1 MVAALRSKSKPI
13 ASLPP
18 YRAKFFDIEV
28 VKSNCRFKRRPSS
41 QLYLRMNR
49 VNHHAVGMAAHN
61 DEYIHMQNDTLLL
74 ISIFQEACP
83 LDKAKVSAED
93 YLAHCEFEIE
103 TLGDLFKYLGL
114 AQAAARS
121 ELGWEPKPIL
131 MTLIAERVARAPV
144 KSKFNSAVDD
154 GWNFVPALIIRAEG
168 VDAIDFC
175 CSVLRVLGLVCD
187 GDKPTR
193 RLRDLMLQTCL
204 ELPIGQ
210 LAANGL

>member
-1 MVAALRSKSKPI
+1 MNTETILM
-13 ASLPP
+13 
-18 YRAKFFDIEV
+18 IEV
-28 VKSNCRFKRRPSS
+28 
-41 QLYLRMNR
+41 
-49 VNHHAVGMAAHN
+49 
-61 DEYIHMQNDTLLL
+61 
-74 ISIFQEACP
+74 FQEAYP
-83 LDKAKVSAED
+83 LGSMRVGPEEYRDFFG
-93 YLAHCEFEIE
+93 FEIDRMGRI
-103 TLGDLFKYLGL
+103 LKYLGL

-121 ELGWEPKPIL
+121 ELGWKPKPIL

-144 KSKFNSAVDD
+144 KSKFNSALDD
-154 GWNFVPALIIRAEG
+154 GWNFVPALIIRAADLEPEG

-204 ELPIGQ
+204 EQPIGQ

>member
-1 MVAALRSKSKPI
+1 
-13 ASLPP
+13 
-18 YRAKFFDIEV
+18 
-28 VKSNCRFKRRPSS
+28 
-41 QLYLRMNR
+41 MN
-49 VNHHAVGMAAHN
+49 M
-61 DEYIHMQNDTLLL
+61 ETILM
-74 ISIFQEACP
+74 ISIFQEAYP

-121 ELGWEPKPIL
+121 ELGWKPKPIL